1 MVPMQD
7 TDKIRAGGAD
17 QSQVATMRDGGDDVC
32 AGGLDQMLA
41 PADKSLYP
49 RRRGTAAML
58 FARGAGGDQRLTA
71 TMRNIMRH
79 HIISCYN
86 NLDSST
92 NSSSIYIVSI
102 LLIMLLLVRLTVL
115 YNGE

>member
-41 PADKSLYP
+41 PADKSLAATTRNGCDAVRAGARDP
-49 RRRGTAAML
+49 RRAAL
-58 FARGAGGDQRLTA
+58 GQPLYLSVLSRIAR
-71 TMRNIMRH
+71 
-79 HIISCYN
+79 
-86 NLDSST
+86 
-92 NSSSIYIVSI
+92 
-102 LLIMLLLVRLTVL
+102 
-115 YNGE
+115 